1 MQLLTSN
8 MEENYYA
15 SYDFSPDF
23 YVQLCKKGFIATS
36 CYDAKNRVLLLPEMQ
51 FEYAVLDFNN
61 LHISKKVNQLL
72 KKANFTFTKNSYFE
86 EVISSLETYHNNCWL
101 TPAYKQMLFELKK
114 QHYENFEIVSFELS
128 NSLNSC
134 LIAAE
139 IGYIIGKT
147 YTSLSGFCTRK
158 KEYNNWGKLQLVLL
172 ALHLQKEEFDFWNLG
187 HACLQ
192 YKLDLGAVVYPRES
206 FLQRWNHSI
215 KE

>member
-61 LHISKKVNQLL
+61 LHISKKVTQLL
-72 KKANFTFTKNSYFE
+72 KKENYVFTKNSYFK
-86 EVISSLETYHNNCWL
+86 EVIASLETYHSQCWL
-101 TPAYKQMLFELKK
+101 TLPYIQMLCELKQQHNNNFEL
-114 QHYENFEIVSFELS
+114 VSFELCDTQ
-128 NSLNSC
+128 NKH
-134 LIAAE
+134 LIAGE

-147 YTSLSGFCTRK
+147 YTSLSGFCT
-158 KEYNNWGKLQLVLL
+158 KEKAYNNWGKLQLVLL
-172 ALHLQKEEFDFWNLG
+172 SQYLQKNEFDFWNLG
-187 HACLQ
+187 HACLK
-192 YKLDLGAVVYPRES
+192 YKIDLGAVIYSREE
-206 FLQRWNHSI
+206 FLERWIESTQ
-215 KE
+215 